1 MMRIGV
7 LDGGVEAVSHFEVST
22 PTQRLYISEK
32 QDRWHDIYLTIPL
45 KKKVK

>member
-7 LDGGVEAVSHFEVST
+7 LDGGVEAVSHLEVST
-22 PTQRLYISEK
+22 PQRLYISEK
-32 QDRWHDIYLTIPL
+32 QDRWHDNYLTIPL